1 MKVITEIFRNL
12 GNGRQQ
18 TQSSKHLMKKIANV
32 LLTND
37 DGIAAPGLK
46 ILALA
51 MKELGEVW
59 VVAPDRPQ
67 SAVGR
72 AMTLHKPLR
81 LHAVRKGWFAV
92 NGTPTDCIN
101 LGLGK
106 LLEEHPPDLIVSGIN
121 KGLNLGDDVT
131 NSGTVSGAMEGLL
144 HGIPSIAVSQ
154 DDQESCRYRVAAGYT
169 LKLARMVLKHGLPQD
184 TFLNVNVPNC
194 PFNQIHS
201 VKFTSLS
208 RRKYKNPIIE
218 KIDPRGGH
226 YYWIAGEKISWQRQ
240 KPSDFEAISNRM
252 ISITPLHLD
261 MTQYKALKL
270 LRQWEP
276 SLNREG
282 KMAGKKVVQ
291 KNKKRSTHSS
301 T

>member
-1 MKVITEIFRNL
+1 MR
-12 GNGRQQ
+12 
-18 TQSSKHLMKKIANV
+18 KKGVNI

-37 DGIAAPGLK
+37 DGIGAPGLK
-46 ILALA
+46 ILASAL
-51 MKELGEVW
+51 KELGEVW

-81 LHAVRKGWFAV
+81 LHSIRKSWFAV

-106 LLEEHPPDLIVSGIN
+106 LLEGKPPVLIVSGIN

-154 DDQESCRYRVAAGYT
+154 DDQEPCRYRVAASYT
-169 LKLARMVLKHGLPQD
+169 LDLARMVLKHGIPQD
-184 TFLNVNVPNC
+184 TLLNVNVPNC
-194 PFNQIHS
+194 PLNQIDS

-208 RRKYKNPIIE
+208 KRKYKNPIIE
-218 KIDPRGGH
+218 KVDPRGGH
-226 YYWIAGEKISWQRQ
+226 YYWIAGERISWQRQ

-270 LRQWEP
+270 MRQWEP
-276 SLNREG
+276 SLNRG
-282 KMAGKKVVQ
+282 GNVSGKKMV
-291 KNKKRSTHSS
+291 KKAKKRTKRSS